1 LNQENLAQGLDA
13 CAPGVASCSVA
24 SGEVETKGVD
34 LELQGMLARGW
45 QASAGYTYAGA
56 KNVKGGS
63 GRFDSDTPYN
73 LLKLS
78 TTYQLPGDLE
88 KWSIGGSFRSQ
99 SSTYTTYGVSQGG
112 YSIVDLMTGYNV
124 NKNLKVQANLN
135 NVFDKHYY
143 QSISNPAG
151 ANIFGDPRNVAVT
164 MKWSM

>member
-1 LNQENLAQGLDA
+1 
-13 CAPGVASCSVA
+13 
-24 SGEVETKGVD
+24 
-34 LELQGMLARGW
+34 M
-45 QASAGYTYAGA
+45 
-56 KNVKGGS
+56 
-63 GRFDSDTPYN
+63 
-73 LLKLS
+73 
-78 TTYQLPGDLE
+78 PGDLE

-124 NKNLKVQANLN
+124 NKKLKVQANLN